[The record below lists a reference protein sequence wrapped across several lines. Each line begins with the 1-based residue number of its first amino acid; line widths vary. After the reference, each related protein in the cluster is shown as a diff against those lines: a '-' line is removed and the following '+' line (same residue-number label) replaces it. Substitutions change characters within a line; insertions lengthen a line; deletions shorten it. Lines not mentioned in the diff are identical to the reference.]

1 MLAMKRFLIKNCL
14 AVISLSTVSASLFAM
29 DFICGEYG
37 SSEKNLKYSTCSW
50 TSAIHFSAIKLTGK
64 PGQNDMLWIRESGYH
79 LDIDRDLSVKTFKV
93 GFNASCTAQ
102 GRSLKTKG
110 AYIQQ
115 ICSGT
120 GNDSV
125 ATFKNCVLD
134 IGGIVEFGT
143 HHESTS
149 MSIAYLNLED
159 TKFNAKGPMTFIV
172 DSMKVKNEASRGG
185 IIINMSGKSEL
196 NINDE
201 LILDSLL
208 RENPKEW
215 IFKVAF
221 NSQNGFMP
229 KAHFKK
235 ADLASCDIEIKVDE
249 KMKPGK
255 YVLFE
260 IDNSRG
266 SIDKLNKLTVNSK
279 ECSLGD
285 KVPLGAKR
293 EISVYAGGAGR
304 DSRTKNDIIMEIK

>member
-1 MLAMKRFLIKNCL
+1 MKPLLVKKHLIVVPVL
-14 AVISLSTVSASLFAM
+14 IVSTSLSAM
-29 DFICGEYG
+29 DFICGQFG
-37 SSEKNLKYSTCSW
+37 SPEKNLKYSTCDW
-50 TSAIHFSAIKLTGK
+50 TSAIHFTEKKLSGK
-64 PGQNDMLWIRESGYH
+64 PGPNDLVWVREGGYH
-79 LDIDRDLSVKTFKV
+79 LEIDRDLSVKTFKV
-93 GFNASCTAQ
+93 GFHASCTAE
-102 GRSLKTKG
+102 GRTLKTKG

-115 ICSGT
+115 ISSGT

-149 MSIAYLNLED
+149 MSIAYLNLENS
-159 TKFNAKGPMTFIV
+159 KFNAKGSMTFIV
-172 DSMKVKNEASRGG
+172 DSMKVKNEASRAG
-185 IIINMSGKSEL
+185 IIINMTGKSEL

-221 NSQNGFMP
+221 NSKDGFIP

-235 ADLASCDIEIKVDE
+235 ADLASCDIEINVDE

-266 SIDKLNKLTVNSK
+266 TIGSLNKLIVNSK

-285 KVPLGAKR
+285 SIPLGAKR
-293 EISVYAGGAGR
+293 KISVYAGAAGR
-304 DSRTKNDIIMEIK
+304 DARTKNDIILEIK